1 MKIGRAVF
9 LDLTVRKVILSMV
22 EHLPTLSIE
31 IKTLKKF
38 TENL

>member
-1 MKIGRAVF
+1 MKIGKVVS
-9 LDLTVRKVILSMV
+9 LDLTVRKVILSIIDY
-22 EHLPTLSIE
+22 LPTLSIE